1 MVFRKN
7 VSRVKVPMVRLLMSM
22 VLGITSFSTVSW
34 AASPPSILAS
44 IKPLQL
50 IVTSLHKPLLQHDI
64 DLEVSTLLP
73 PGSTPHDYV
82 LKPSDIIRVLQADLV
97 IWMGPVVEPYL
108 VSVIARADQ
117 DKVID
122 ISQLAGLKRL
132 AFRALLENE
141 EEHDDDKHHK
151 HGHDEMLSFDFHIWW
166 SVDNAEV
173 IATRVLTALDVNID
187 KGSIVTQAMQPVR
200 ALLATNKIQAMKQQ
214 PSFILFH
221 DGLQYLESDLGVVSA
236 ARVALDD
243 DHRPGI
249 KTLLALKQKVKVKQ
263 VVCVV
268 AETNTNVS
276 IIHKIEAATP
286 LRQIVIDSL
295 GWGRESYQDM
305 LQHAYGTILS
315 CHR

>member
-1 MVFRKN
+1 MV
-7 VSRVKVPMVRLLMSM
+7 PLLIGIFL
-22 VLGITSFSTVSW
+22 VITSFSTMSW
-34 AASPPSILAS
+34 ASSPPSILAS

-64 DLEVSTLLP
+64 DFEVSTLLP

-82 LKPSDIIRVLQADLV
+82 LKPSDIVRVLQADLI

-141 EEHDDDKHHK
+141 ERHDDDNHHEHK
-151 HGHDEMLSFDFHIWW
+151 HEHNEVLQFDPHIWW

-173 IATRVLTALDVNID
+173 IATHVLVALEAKID
-187 KGSIVTQAMQPVR
+187 KSSIVKQAMQPVR
-200 ALLATNKIQAMKQQ
+200 ALLASNKTLAMKQK

-249 KTLLALKQKVKVKQ
+249 KTLLALRQKVKVKQ

-305 LQHAYGTILS
+305 LQHAYGKILS

>member
-1 MVFRKN
+1 
-7 VSRVKVPMVRLLMSM
+7 MSFA
-22 VLGITSFSTVSW
+22 S
-34 AASPPSILAS
+34 SPPSILAS
-44 IKPLQL
+44 LKPLQL
-50 IVTSLHKPLLQHDI
+50 IVMSLQKPLLRHDI
-64 DLEVSTLLP
+64 ELEVSTLLP
-73 PGSTPHDYV
+73 PGATPHDYV
-82 LKPSDIIRVLQADLV
+82 LKPSDIVRVLQADL
-97 IWMGPVVEPYL
+97 ILWMGPVVEPYL

-117 DKVID
+117 NKVID

-132 AFRALLENE
+132 AFRALLENGE
-141 EEHDDDKHHK
+141 GHEDDKHHEHE
-151 HGHDEMLSFDFHIWW
+151 HGHDEMLQFDPHIWW
-166 SVDNAEV
+166 SVDNAGV
-173 IATRVLTALDVNID
+173 IAARVMTALDVKSD
-187 KGSIVTQAMQPVR
+187 KSSIVTQAMQPVR
-200 ALLATNKIQAMKQQ
+200 ALLANNKIKAMKQQ
-214 PSFILFH
+214 PSFIIFH

-249 KTLLALKQKVKVKQ
+249 KTLLALKQKVKVNQ

-305 LQHAYGTILS
+305 LQQAYDKILA
-315 CHR
+315 CHS

>member
-1 MVFRKN
+1 MV
-7 VSRVKVPMVRLLMSM
+7 PLLIGM
-22 VLGITSFSTVSW
+22 LLELTLFSTVSL
-34 AASPPSILAS
+34 ASSPPSILAS

-50 IVTSLHKPLLQHDI
+50 IVTALDKPLLQHGI

-82 LKPSDIIRVLQADLV
+82 LKPSDIVRVLRADLV

-108 VSVIARADQ
+108 VSVIARAEP

-122 ISQLAGLKRL
+122 ISQLEGLKRL
-132 AFRALLENE
+132 AYRELLENG
-141 EEHDDDKHHK
+141 EEHDDDKHHEHK
-151 HGHDEMLSFDFHIWW
+151 HDHDEMLQFDPHIWW
-166 SVDNAEV
+166 SVDNAEI
-173 IATRVLTALDVNID
+173 IATRVLTALDVKNNKAEKQAID
-187 KGSIVTQAMQPVR
+187 QYAIVKQAMHPIR
-200 ALLATNKIQAMKQQ
+200 ALLTRKKTQAMKQQ

-221 DGLQYLESDLGVVSA
+221 DGLQYLESDLGVLSV
-236 ARVALDD
+236 ARVALNG

-249 KTLLALKQKVKVKQ
+249 KTLIALKQKVKVNQ

-276 IIHKIEAATP
+276 IIRKIEAATP
-286 LRQIVIDSL
+286 LRHIVIDSL

-305 LQHAYGTILS
+305 LQHAYDNILT